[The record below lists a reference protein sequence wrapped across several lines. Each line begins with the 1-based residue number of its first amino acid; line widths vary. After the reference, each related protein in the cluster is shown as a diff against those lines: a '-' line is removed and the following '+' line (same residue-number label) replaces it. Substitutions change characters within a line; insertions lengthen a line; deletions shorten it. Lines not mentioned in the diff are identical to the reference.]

1 MCIRDRE
8 RTDEIKQVI
17 EKGNKYI
24 NKIHDSNVI
33 IKDKAVTRQLDKME
47 TIVSTIF
54 HEVDVNP
61 SQADSLGMFLNYYL
75 PTTEKL
81 LDAYI
86 TIGEKQITG
95 KNLLKTQKEIENSL
109 ETIITAFENIL
120 EKMYE
125 VHEMDIASDIAAME
139 IMMKQEGLTSK
150 E

>member
-1 MCIRDRE
+1 MY
-8 RTDEIKQVI
+8 K
-17 EKGNKYI
+17 
-24 NKIHDSNVI
+24 
-33 IKDKAVTRQLDKME
+33 RQ
-47 TIVSTIF
+47 
-54 HEVDVNP
+54 
-61 SQADSLGMFLNYYL
+61 
-75 PTTEKL
+75 KL